1 MSSSNL
7 LGFCCQK
14 RWDLLSSSVSKRV
27 KYIKKKVVRHI
38 TDDLE
43 SSPNDFADS
52 DDSDIIRIN

>member
-1 MSSSNL
+1 M

-38 TDDLE
+38 TDHLE
-43 SSPNDFADS
+43 SSPNDFDDS
-52 DDSDIIRIN
+52 ADSDIIRIN